1 MLHTTHDP
9 SQKTEGGV
17 GELER
22 EEVRV
27 QTGTFRRGQ
36 REAKEGIG

>member
-9 SQKTEGGV
+9 SQKTEGRGV
-17 GELER
+17 GELE
-22 EEVRV
+22 EERG

-36 REAKEGIG
+36 REEKEGKG